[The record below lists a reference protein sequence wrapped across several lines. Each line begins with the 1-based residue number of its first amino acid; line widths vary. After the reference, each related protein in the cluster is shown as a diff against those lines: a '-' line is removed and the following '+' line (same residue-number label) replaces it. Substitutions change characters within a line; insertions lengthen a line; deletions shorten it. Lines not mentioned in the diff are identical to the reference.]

1 VKHVSVLKYVQ
12 DVSVGMV
19 RRFGA
24 LDSLVYA
31 GIEYFAGGVDPL
43 HAVARESIPELSAD
57 QHHTFAIFVV
67 GGIFVSLE
75 RAIESIEDRNQI
87 QDQALDS
94 ATPFFMTVALNPLPV
109 IFEVGLTANKSLKE
123 LFLFLAELR
132 NLQDER

>member
-1 VKHVSVLKYVQ
+1 MDDDADNRWPEDTPVKHVSVLKYVQ

-19 RRFGA
+19 RRFG
-24 LDSLVYA
+24 
-31 GIEYFAGGVDPL
+31 
-43 HAVARESIPELSAD
+43 
-57 QHHTFAIFVV
+57 V
-67 GGIFVSLE
+67 GRIFVSLE
-75 RAIESIEDRNQI
+75 HAIESIEDRNQI